1 MSKSAIYTVN
11 NTNQN
16 LEAGAT
22 INLGVVNRKFG
33 SNLALEGNAIRECG
47 TGYYK
52 YCGTFTLAPTAE
64 GNVSVTAYK
73 DGVTIPGATASA
85 TALGAGDFVNV
96 SLSFVT
102 REFCGC
108 CEDVSNISFVLGES
122 ASNVTNVAVVGE
134 KL

>member
-1 MSKSAIYTVN
+1 MSVPTVALKDKGGN
-11 NTNQN
+11 VELKVEDNKEFQ
-16 LEAGAT
+16 
-22 INLGVVNRKFG
+22 V
-33 SNLALEGNAIRECG
+33 ALEGNAIRECG

-73 DGVTIPGATASA
+73 DGVAIPGATASA